1 MRLSPIVPKAVTSTT
16 GVTGDVAAT
25 GATGQ
30 TAMARPFEFQ
40 SMLQSALD
48 QVQTFEA
55 RADEAARQLVVGKAE
70 DIHQVVIASEK
81 ATLGLQLAI
90 AVRNK
95 VLEAYLEI
103 MRMQV

>member
-1 MRLSPIVPKAVTSTT
+1 LITEVSRVSFPVETGTT
-16 GVTGDVAAT
+16 QKTQPTGFS
-25 GATGQ
+25 GAL
-30 TAMARPFEFQ
+30 AK
-40 SMLQSALD
+40 ALD
-48 QVQTFEA
+48 QVQGLETQ
-55 RADEAARQLVVGKAE
+55 ADTAAQELVKGTAS

-95 VLEAYLEI
+95 VLEAYSEI